1 MKILTITTNNY
12 ESFFLLY
19 VDNELTELE
28 KQEVESFV
36 KSNPA
41 LSVEF
46 DALKQTKLHP
56 EQIIYAQK
64 HFLYKHEEEVTNA
77 IHTKQ
82 EGNVISKDTFTIK
95 WYHLAAAVS
104 IGIILWI
111 TNFTKT
117 NLAPKNLKT
126 EIVNAQP
133 KPNSGNQSIVQNTEK
148 SDSVLQE
155 LPKNKTSITI
165 KKVQL
170 YKSESVAE
178 NKIIEVPIVEQ
189 NISNPNTILPTAV
202 ALTEN
207 QRQNISQID
216 ALEMNNPIISQTTVE
231 PNVAT
236 LQNENNKS
244 EAETIVI
251 KPKKG
256 LNKLKAFINKIDN
269 QIDALTS
276 IEPSANERTIK
287 VAAFTISLKK

>member
-28 KQEVESFV
+28 KQEVEAFV

-41 LSVEF
+41 LSIEF
-46 DALKQTKLHP
+46 DSLKQTKLHP
-56 EQIIYAQK
+56 EQIIYANK
-64 HFLYKHEEEVTNA
+64 HFLYKQEEEVINA

-104 IGIILWI
+104 IGIILLI

-117 NLAPKNLKT
+117 NLTTKILKT

-133 KPNSGNQSIVQNTEK
+133 KPNSGNQSIVQNTDK
-148 SDSVLQE
+148 SDSVLQD
-155 LPKNKTSITI
+155 LPKNKTSNTL

-170 YKSESVAE
+170 YNTESIAE

-216 ALEMNNPIISQTTVE
+216 AIQLNNPIIAQTTIE
-231 PNVAT
+231 PIIPT
-236 LQNENNKS
+236 KQNEI
-244 EAETIVI
+244 EAVTVVI
-251 KPKKG
+251 KPQKG
-256 LNKLKAFINKIDN
+256 LRKLKAFINKIDN

-276 IEPSANERTIK
+276 IEPSANERSIK
-287 VAAFTISLKK
+287 VAAFTIPLKK

>member
-12 ESFFLLY
+12 EAFFLLY

-28 KQEVESFV
+28 KQEVEAFV
-36 KSNPA
+36 KSNPT

-46 DALKQTKLHP
+46 DSIKQTKLQP

-64 HFLYKHEEEVTNA
+64 HFLYKHEEEITNA

-117 NLAPKNLKT
+117 NLPAKNLKT
-126 EIVNAQP
+126 EIVTAQP
-133 KPNSGNQSIVQNTEK
+133 KPISGNQSIVQNTHK
-148 SDSVLQE
+148 SGPVLQDF
-155 LPKNKTSITI
+155 PKIKTSITI
-165 KKVQL
+165 KKVQS
-170 YKSESVAE
+170 YNTESIAE

-189 NISNPNTILPTAV
+189 NIANPNTIYPITIAS
-202 ALTEN
+202 TEN
-207 QRQNISQID
+207 QKQNISQID
-216 ALEMNNPIISQTTVE
+216 EIQLNNPIIAQTTIE
-231 PNVAT
+231 PIIPT
-236 LQNENNKS
+236 RQNEI
-244 EAETIVI
+244 EAETVVI

-256 LNKLKAFINKIDN
+256 LRKLKAFINKIDN

-276 IEPSANERTIK
+276 IEPSANERSIK
-287 VAAFTISLKK
+287 VAAFTIPLKK

>member
-28 KQEVESFV
+28 KQEVEVFV
-36 KSNPA
+36 QSNPA

-46 DALKQTKLHP
+46 DSLKQTKLHQ
-56 EQIIYAQK
+56 EQIIYANK
-64 HFLYKHEEEVTNA
+64 HFLYKQEEEITSL

-126 EIVNAQP
+126 EIVTAQP
-133 KPNSGNQSIVQNTEK
+133 KPISGNQSIVQNTHK
-148 SDSVLQE
+148 SGPVLQDF
-155 LPKNKTSITI
+155 PKIKTSITI
-165 KKVQL
+165 KKVQS
-170 YKSESVAE
+170 YNNESIAE

-189 NISNPNTILPTAV
+189 NIANPNTIYPITIAS
-202 ALTEN
+202 TEN

-216 ALEMNNPIISQTTVE
+216 EIKLNNPIIAQTTIE
-231 PNVAT
+231 PIIPT
-236 LQNENNKS
+236 RQNES

-251 KPKKG
+251 KPKRG

-276 IEPSANERTIK
+276 IEPSANERSIK
-287 VAAFTISLKK
+287 VAAFTIPLKK

>member
-12 ESFFLLY
+12 EAFFLLY

-28 KQEVESFV
+28 KQEVEAFV
-36 KSNPA
+36 KSNPT

-46 DALKQTKLHP
+46 DSIKQTKLQP

-64 HFLYKHEEEVTNA
+64 HFLYKHEEEITNA

-117 NLAPKNLKT
+117 NLPAKNLKT
-126 EIVNAQP
+126 EIVTAQP
-133 KPNSGNQSIVQNTEK
+133 KPISGNQSIVQNTHK
-148 SDSVLQE
+148 SGPVLQDF
-155 LPKNKTSITI
+155 PKIKTSITI
-165 KKVQL
+165 KKVQS
-170 YKSESVAE
+170 YNNESIAE

-189 NISNPNTILPTAV
+189 NIANPNTIYPITIAS
-202 ALTEN
+202 TEN

-216 ALEMNNPIISQTTVE
+216 EIKLNNPIIAQTTIE
-231 PNVAT
+231 PIIPT
-236 LQNENNKS
+236 KQNEI
-244 EAETIVI
+244 EAVTVVI
-251 KPKKG
+251 KPQKG
-256 LNKLKAFINKIDN
+256 LRKLKAFINKIDN

-276 IEPSANERTIK
+276 IEPSANERSIK
-287 VAAFTISLKK
+287 VAAFTIPLKK

>member
-46 DALKQTKLHP
+46 VALKQTKLHP
-56 EQIIYAQK
+56 EQIIYANK
-64 HFLYKHEEEVTNA
+64 HFLYKQEEEVINA

-82 EGNVISKDTFTIK
+82 EGNVTSKDTFTIK

-104 IGIILWI
+104 IGIILLI

-117 NLAPKNLKT
+117 NLTTKILKT

-133 KPNSGNQSIVQNTEK
+133 KPNSGNQSIVQNTDK
-148 SDSVLQE
+148 SDSVLQD
-155 LPKNKTSITI
+155 LPKNKTSNTL
-165 KKVQL
+165 KNVQL
-170 YKSESVAE
+170 YNSESIAE
-178 NKIIEVPIVEQ
+178 NKIIEVPIAEQ
-189 NISNPNTILPTAV
+189 NLSNSTTILPLAV
-202 ALTEN
+202 TSTEN

-216 ALEMNNPIISQTTVE
+216 AIQLNNPIITQTTIE
-231 PNVAT
+231 PIIPT
-236 LQNENNKS
+236 RQNEI
-244 EAETIVI
+244 EAETVVI
-251 KPKKG
+251 KPQKG
-256 LNKLKAFINKIDN
+256 LRKLKAFINKIDN
-269 QIDALTS
+269 QIDVLTS
-276 IEPSANERTIK
+276 IEPSANERSIK
-287 VAAFTISLKK
+287 VAAFTIPFKKIK

>member
-28 KQEVESFV
+28 KQEVEVFV
-36 KSNPA
+36 QSNPA
-41 LSVEF
+41 LHVEF
-46 DALKQTKLHP
+46 DLIKQTKLLP
-56 EQIIYAQK
+56 EQIIYPQK
-64 HFLYKHEEEVTNA
+64 HFLYKQEEEITSK

-82 EGNVISKDTFTIK
+82 EGNVISKDTITIK

-111 TNFTKT
+111 TNFTKS
-117 NLAPKNLKT
+117 NLTSKNVKT
-126 EIVNAQP
+126 EIVTAQP
-133 KPNSGNQSIVQNTEK
+133 KPISGNQSIVQNTHK
-148 SDSVLQE
+148 SGPVLQDF
-155 LPKNKTSITI
+155 PKIKTSITI

-170 YKSESVAE
+170 YNTESITE
-178 NKIIEVPIVEQ
+178 NKTIEVPIVEQ
-189 NISNPNTILPTAV
+189 NIANPNTIHPITIAS
-202 ALTEN
+202 TEN
-207 QRQNISQID
+207 QRQIIRHVD
-216 ALEMNNPIISQTTVE
+216 AIEVSTPIIAQTIVE
-231 PNVAT
+231 PIVAT
-236 LQNENNKS
+236 LQNETNKS

-276 IEPSANERTIK
+276 IDPSANERSIK
-287 VAAFTISLKK
+287 VAAFTIPLKK